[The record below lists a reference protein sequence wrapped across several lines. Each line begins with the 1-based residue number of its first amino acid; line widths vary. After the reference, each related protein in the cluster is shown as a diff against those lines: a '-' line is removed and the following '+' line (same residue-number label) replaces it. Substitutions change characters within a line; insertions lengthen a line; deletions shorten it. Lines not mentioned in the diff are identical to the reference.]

1 MMVSKEFQ
9 KVTGSLSV
17 ILCGLFRHRHR
28 FETLV
33 VKERGGNEYDYRC
46 KCGKKQ
52 LGEDEWLISD
62 MPFPP
67 QVP

>member
-1 MMVSKEFQ
+1 MVSKEFQ
-9 KVTGSLSV
+9 KMTGSLIV
-17 ILCGLFRHRHR
+17 ILRGLFRHRHC
-28 FETLV
+28 FKILV
-33 VKERGGNEYDYRC
+33 VKERGGNKYDYKC

-67 QVP
+67 QDP